1 MIKRTLISSLGVS
14 AALLVGIAVHE
25 GYSDRPY
32 LDVVGVKTIGFG
44 RTEGVRL
51 SEKTTPQR
59 ELMLVLKD
67 LEERKEA
74 IALCVKVPL
83 YQYEFDAYA
92 SLAYNIG
99 TAAFCGSTLVRKLN
113 QQDYAGACDEIL
125 RWNRAGGREVAGLTK
140 RRQDEHKLCTGRAG

>member
-59 ELMLVLKD
+59 ELVLVLKD

-83 YQYEFDAYA
+83 YQY
-92 SLAYNIG
+92 
-99 TAAFCGSTLVRKLN
+99 AFCGSTLVRKLN